1 MKVWK
6 KVTQTLGDIW
16 SPLLMGALLGTTT
29 VLFIKLPIS
38 PTNDSTLG
46 ESIFGKRENQKEES
60 DESLQRVTGSG
71 ITGHVQ
77 NSKTT
82 SKNSVKRILVEPY
95 SPSMGHQEGS
105 TMKKQ
110 DNFFFTTF

>member
-1 MKVWK
+1 MKMWK
-6 KVTQTLGDIW
+6 NIRIPGSIW
-16 SPLLMGALLGTTT
+16 SPLLVGVMLGITT
-29 VLFIKLPIS
+29 VLFIELPIS
-38 PTNDSTLG
+38 QTNDNTLG
-46 ESIFGKRENQKEES
+46 ESIFGKRENQKGVNVES
-60 DESLQRVTGSG
+60 HPKVTGSG

-82 SKNSVKRILVEPY
+82 SNSLGKILSDEK
-95 SPSMGHQEGS
+95 SSACTGHLEGS

>member
-1 MKVWK
+1 MKMWK
-6 KVTQTLGDIW
+6 NMKIPGSIW
-16 SPLLMGALLGTTT
+16 SPLLVGVMLGITT
-29 VLFIKLPIS
+29 VLFIELPIS
-38 PTNDSTLG
+38 QTNDSTLG
-46 ESIFGKRENQKEES
+46 ESIFGKRENQEGVNVES
-60 DESLQRVTGSG
+60 HPKVTGSG

-82 SKNSVKRILVEPY
+82 SNNSVKKILVEPY